1 MSRYIMVSLIS
12 GILFGFMDGLING
25 NPVAVR
31 LYEVFKPISK
41 TSVNFAAGIIIDL
54 AYGFI
59 LAGLF
64 LMLYPSL
71 PGQNGVVKGL
81 SFGWITWLLRV
92 LMSVVSQW
100 MMFNIPFKTSVY
112 TVFAG
117 LAEML
122 ILGIFYG
129 LTLQPKN

>member
-1 MSRYIMVSLIS
+1 MVSLIS

-64 LMLYPSL
+64 LMLNPSL

>member
-1 MSRYIMVSLIS
+1 MVSLIS